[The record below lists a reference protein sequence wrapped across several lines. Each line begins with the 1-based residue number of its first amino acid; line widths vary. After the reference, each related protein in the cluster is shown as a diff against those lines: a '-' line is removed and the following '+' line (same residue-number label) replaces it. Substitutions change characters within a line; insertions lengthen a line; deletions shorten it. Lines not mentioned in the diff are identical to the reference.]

1 MEIKRIYLFAVPA
14 LLEISMNFV
23 HKLSK
28 SLVSKLTPYDRL
40 IPFRFKFLT
49 IRMASAWVTFMVLN
63 YQRIES
69 TAIKV

>member
-14 LLEISMNFV
+14 FLEISMNFV

-28 SLVSKLTPYDRL
+28 SLVSKLTSYDGL

-49 IRMASAWVTFMVLN
+49 ICMACAWVTFMILN

-69 TAIKV
+69 TTIKV